1 MNIFKS
7 VLEKIER
14 LLATISG
21 FIVGTM
27 MFLVTLDVFSRFV
40 LGPSVLGVFEAVE
53 LLMVSVVFFS
63 ISFCESEKTH
73 IRVAIL
79 MDRMKPGGRRI
90 CEMLACVCGVAIC
103 AFICWGAAKYTV
115 ESFVG
120 GHRAGPLAPIP
131 LWPFVASISVGSF
144 IFGVRFLLN
153 FVMQLQ
159 TNHQTD
165 LFKTK

>member
-63 ISFCESEKTH
+63 I
-73 IRVAIL
+73 
-79 MDRMKPGGRRI
+79 
-90 CEMLACVCGVAIC
+90 
-103 AFICWGAAKYTV
+103 
-115 ESFVG
+115 
-120 GHRAGPLAPIP
+120 
-131 LWPFVASISVGSF
+131 
-144 IFGVRFLLN
+144 
-153 FVMQLQ
+153 
-159 TNHQTD
+159 
-165 LFKTK
+165 